1 MLEVV
6 PKQVSWVLSASI
18 TMFRRAS
25 NMGICGYS
33 KYRLAK
39 NSCTACVAQWYLQK
53 VQTTQKSQ
61 YPCVI
66 YKLQTQVLVPLCH
79 LQTTDRSFRSLV
91 PMSFAC
97 SRLKST
103 ASALFTNQKL
113 RLKIL
118 VSLFFFLNYT
128 IQGLD
133 IISTTA
139 TQWSLCSFP
148 NILIIG
154 L

>member
-66 YKLQTQVLVPLCH
+66 YKLQLKYKYLTQDKTYRICNGKRKKQYCSDEVCKGTK
-79 LQTTDRSFRSLV
+79 LQLDSTSLHIYSTKNNMLSSSGHKLATTTPR
-91 PMSFAC
+91 
-97 SRLKST
+97 
-103 ASALFTNQKL
+103 
-113 RLKIL
+113 KI
-118 VSLFFFLNYT
+118 
-128 IQGLD
+128 
-133 IISTTA
+133 
-139 TQWSLCSFP
+139 
-148 NILIIG
+148 
-154 L
+154 